1 MMSILNNVENV
12 FAEKGIKYLKGN
24 DSNANILN
32 VPYRGIKSK
41 SNHINIYMDIDEE
54 QYIIKFTFE
63 GKTNSNHEISDIKS
77 KLLDINSS
85 LNFGNLSMRNDS
97 DTIEYRIDYKVEKDS
112 FSFDEY
118 NKYIVRCINVY
129 EELKENDLI

>member
-1 MMSILNNVENV
+1 MNILSNVENV

-24 DSNANILN
+24 NSNSNILN
-32 VPYRGIKSK
+32 VPYRGINNKN
-41 SNHINIYMDIDEE
+41 NHINIYMDIDEE
-54 QYIIKFTFE
+54 QQVIKFTFE
-63 GKTNSNHEISDIKS
+63 GKANNNHEISDIKS
-77 KLLDINSS
+77 KLLDINAT

-118 NKYIVRCINVY
+118 KKNIIRCINVY
-129 EELKENDLI
+129 ENLKENDLI